1 MQDVVVVQCLIE
13 ALPMAIST
21 SVSYDGRLLIAT
33 TSQSLLKY
41 ALSDSPSFDIRLAD
55 SRKDF
60 AKKNVE
66 SMAVASG
73 FLLAVDGGVVASFSL
88 DSLTL
93 REYIPA
99 TKGAS
104 LLAVCPAESRDASE
118 NSLVA
123 IVVKK
128 RILIYSVS
136 LDGSMRCVKEL
147 ATPERAHV
155 LVWLNANTIA
165 CAHPKRGYFTVA
177 VDSNTTT
184 DLFKFN
190 NSLFS
195 AATGASAK
203 IGIAILPKG
212 QLLLTRNNSGVF
224 VNSDGSPLIE
234 RDLEWSGPPDS
245 ITYSSPYVMALIAG
259 AVEVRSLTTG
269 GVVQRIDF
277 PGALS
282 MSVGGES
289 LIHIASSNCIWRLL
303 PVSFE
308 DQIEHLIASNQ
319 FNEAQR
325 LIEELEFSSEDE
337 KISNIIRVRG
347 LYAHHMFTVERKYEE
362 AISLLSELRAS
373 PIDIVNLFPQ
383 FSLLGPSS
391 DPPVTDKTALATL
404 KDYLLSQRQ
413 ILSKLRRL
421 HQRPN
426 TLPWN
431 QIPPPSTSPLTGTT
445 AATIAAVSSLFS
457 GSDHGVPDSIP
468 IPENMIANADDALF
482 LSSVVDTTLLKV
494 YLLVNEG
501 LVGSLVRVENFCD
514 IQEAENALK
523 QSRKYRELIDFYY
536 GKGLHRKALENL
548 DEPDAIMQYLHRLN
562 IVAHVDLF
570 LEFSEPIFNRNV
582 DEGLNIFTER
592 YEDVPLKTHL
602 RIIDFF
608 ERKSAQLETRY
619 LEYLI
624 GNLDSERPEFH
635 DRIVLLYLQRL
646 VEQLTSSESPVDAT
660 ESVEMLFVDAE
671 VEASSSDFLLLRKKL
686 VLFLENSKF
695 YRPERLIS
703 LFPDDVLLEEKVVV
717 LGRLK
722 MHRES
727 LFICIEKLAN
737 FNLAKRYCEMHYD
750 PKDSSSSHIFVDL
763 LSLLLGP
770 HTSTTSAAQKDQ
782 IVPMSD
788 VIQYLIRYGTFMHGT
803 AALSMLPDSLP
814 LACLVPFVEKTL
826 QTGQFSSR
834 SGMLAV
840 NLAKMEH
847 MHIQDALIQ
856 SQSALVTLDEEKLCA
871 RCSKRIGNSVFACY
885 SEKLLVHVFCMS
897 K

>member
-1 MQDVVVVQCLIE
+1 MDVVVVQCLIE

-88 DSLTL
+88 DTLTL

-104 LLAVCPAESRDASE
+104 LLAVCPAESRDSSE

-128 RILIYSVS
+128 RILIYAIS
-136 LDGSMRCVKEL
+136 LDGSMRSVKEL

-155 LVWLNANTIA
+155 LVWLDANTIA
-165 CAHPKRGYFTVA
+165 CAHPKRGYFTVT
-177 VDSNTTT
+177 VDSNSTT

-224 VNSDGSPLIE
+224 VNSDGTPLIE

-548 DEPDAIMQYLHRLN
+548 DEPDSIIQYLHRLN

-582 DEGLNIFTER
+582 EEGLNIFTER

-624 GNLDSERPEFH
+624 GNLDSDRPEFH

-646 VEQLTSSESPVDAT
+646 VEQLTRSDPPVDAT
-660 ESVEMLFVDAE
+660 GNFEMLFVDSE
-671 VEASSSDFLLLRKKL
+671 VEASSSEFLLLRKKL

-750 PKDSSSSHIFVDL
+750 PKDPTSAHIFVDL
-763 LSLLLGP
+763 LSLLLAP
-770 HTSTTSAAQKDQ
+770 HASTSPAPQNAQ
-782 IVPMSD
+782 IVPMAK
-788 VIQYLIRYGTFMHGT
+788 VIEYLIRYGTFMHGT
-803 AALSMLPDSLP
+803 AALSMLPESLP

-871 RCSKRIGNSVFACY
+871 R
-885 SEKLLVHVFCMS
+885 
-897 K
+897 